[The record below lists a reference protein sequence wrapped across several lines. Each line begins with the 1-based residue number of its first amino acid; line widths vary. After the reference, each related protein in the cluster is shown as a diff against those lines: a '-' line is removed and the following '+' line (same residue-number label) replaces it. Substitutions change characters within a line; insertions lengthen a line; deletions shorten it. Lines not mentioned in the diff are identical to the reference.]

1 MITAIELGKGTAGVA
16 SGPPGKPPKVSRR
29 PMRDGRLVSLSRSP
43 LAILLHAWRLRRVRR
58 AFATLNR
65 RLAAYELAYGTGAI
79 RLTDEDL
86 RTTGLSR
93 TAD

>member
-1 MITAIELGKGTAGVA
+1 MIL
-16 SGPPGKPPKVSRR
+16 PPKLSPAAIQQEKRR
-29 PMRDGRLVSLSRSP
+29 AIAGSP
-43 LAILLHAWRLRRVRR
+43 FGLLLHAWRLRRVRW

-65 RLAAYELAYGTGAI
+65 RLAAYEASYGLASV

-86 RTTGLSR
+86 LTAGLSR